1 MTSRVVAGKKVFRQ
15 NCLNCWKIFG
25 FSKKNKAFFCNGK
38 HMFLVEGKFDSSL
51 CLPAILVF
59 HFRRDHFGFHYD
71 LKAGKSL
78 GTAFVVLRVSVFSFS
93 EACFRSFEPSYRVFW
108 PETEIGEFLRESN
121 LKGSTSVQ
129 NSVFCVF
136 PLYTGYL

>member
-1 MTSRVVAGKKVFRQ
+1 
-15 NCLNCWKIFG
+15 
-25 FSKKNKAFFCNGK
+25 
-38 HMFLVEGKFDSSL
+38 MFLVEGKFDSSL

-121 LKGSTSVQ
+121 LMREYRRRDEQTTLLLATISR
-129 NSVFCVF
+129 
-136 PLYTGYL
+136 PRL